1 MPGLFYI
8 FWPGA
13 VEFIISRK
21 KIFFFQ
27 EFIEKAK
34 GIVSNHHELQRNKA
48 TIETEV
54 RQLELEQEK
63 IIQTKEKEMIDHL
76 LKQGMTVGD
85 AKRRV
90 KLTIENTIN
99 ALQGNNKFQFHE
111 KKTLFSK
118 LFIISRKVI
127 ILIF

>member
-1 MPGLFYI
+1 M
-8 FWPGA
+8 
-13 VEFIISRK
+13 ISRK
-21 KIFFFQ
+21 IIVFQ

-99 ALQGNNKFQFHE
+99 ALQGNNYFQFTKKYKNTFFAPE
-111 KKTLFSK
+111 KSLK
-118 LFIISRKVI
+118 LHFW
-127 ILIF
+127 

>member
-1 MPGLFYI
+1 M
-8 FWPGA
+8 
-13 VEFIISRK
+13 ISRK
-21 KIFFFQ
+21 IIVFQ

-34 GIVSNHHELQRNKA
+34 GIVSNHHDLQRNKA

-99 ALQGNNKFQFHE
+99 ALQGIYSLNQTRSESGSNSIWIRIRFV
-111 KKTLFSK
+111 LD
-118 LFIISRKVI
+118 
-127 ILIF
+127 

>member
-1 MPGLFYI
+1 MAAAPA
-8 FWPGA
+8 A
-13 VEFIISRK
+13 VAPLCVG
-21 KIFFFQ
+21 KIFFQ

-99 ALQGNNKFQFHE
+99 ALQGNNYFKFHE
-111 KKTLFSK
+111 KIYFTVL
-118 LFIISRKVI
+118 
-127 ILIF
+127 